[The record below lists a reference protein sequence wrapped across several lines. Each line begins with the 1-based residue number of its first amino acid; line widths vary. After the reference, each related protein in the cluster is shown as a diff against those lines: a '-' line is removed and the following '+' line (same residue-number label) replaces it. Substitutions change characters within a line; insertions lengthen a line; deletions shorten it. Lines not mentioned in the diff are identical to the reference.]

1 MKRDMRVYIEDIFD
15 LKNKMLKVRK
25 DLEGN
30 IS

>member
-15 LKNKMLKVRK
+15 LKSKILKVRK